1 MTTTQGHKDVEG
13 YMQAVTTPEQ
23 GQAGL
28 PLEELIWL
36 LGHAAETNAVRL
48 RVLQSLQRGL
58 PAQQTKADIAA
69 SGPNDLKEA
78 LTNVIIMQSRL
89 NEREATLLDGIK
101 AARDQA
107 LLDSV
112 PVDLENLRSAASGI
126 VTAYHRL
133 CQIASGPKA

>member
-58 PAQQTKADIAA
+58 PAQQTKADIAYIMLGCQAALTSGCPGRGRLSGFTDA
-69 SGPNDLKEA
+69 SG
-78 LTNVIIMQSRL
+78 V
-89 NEREATLLDGIK
+89 ATKVAG
-101 AARDQA
+101 
-107 LLDSV
+107 
-112 PVDLENLRSAASGI
+112 
-126 VTAYHRL
+126 
-133 CQIASGPKA
+133 